1 MRKLFLVLMATCL
14 CAFAAGCGDEPPVV
28 DGPSLELR
36 IVDSVDTNS
45 SCNADEN
52 LLSAYCFSDAGR
64 SVSSSGPALQA
75 DEGRIIASCL
85 TGGPHLRLFCVKK

>member
-1 MRKLFLVLMATCL
+1 MRRLLGAACRCVLAT
-14 CAFAAGCGDEPPVV
+14 GCGEDPPVA

-36 IVDSVDTNS
+36 IVDSDDMNS

-64 SVSSSGPALQA
+64 SVSSSGPALQ
-75 DEGRIIASCL
+75 DNEGRIIASCL
-85 TGGPHLRLFCVKK
+85 SGGPHLRLVCVKK